1 MTFSKDDMGTLLIYI
16 TGFLSLITYM
26 VSLIIYG

>member
-1 MTFSKDDMGTLLIYI
+1 MLISNDDKGTLILYI

-26 VSLIIYG
+26 VSLFIYG